1 MWNQK
6 NGTKE
11 FIYKTEIA
19 TGIENELMA
28 GVNLS
33 RGKDKLGDW
42 DWHIHTATYKLD
54 D

>member
-1 MWNQK
+1 MWNKK

-33 RGKDKLGDW
+33 RGNCPRYNFRL
-42 DWHIHTATYKLD
+42 
-54 D
+54 

>member
-1 MWNQK
+1 MCNQK

-11 FIYKTEIA
+11 FICKTEIA

-33 RGKDKLGDW
+33 QGKDELGDW
-42 DWHIHTATYKLD
+42 D
-54 D
+54 